1 MESPFAANEHPKV
14 TNVRSKAA
22 NEHSKVENEHPKATN
37 GRSKVE
43 NEHSKAYL
51 GCLMIWEHF
60 IVYRFS

>member
-1 MESPFAANEHPKV
+1 MESPFAENEHPKV

-22 NEHSKVENEHPKATN
+22 
-37 GRSKVE
+37 